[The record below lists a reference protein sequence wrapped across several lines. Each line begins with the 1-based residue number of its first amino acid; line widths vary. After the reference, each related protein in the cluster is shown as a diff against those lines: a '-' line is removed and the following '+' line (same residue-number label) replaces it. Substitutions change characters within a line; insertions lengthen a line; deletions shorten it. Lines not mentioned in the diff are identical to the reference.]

1 MKIWLLYC
9 FEILLINDSFLFLIL
24 GKQEAVEATLAAL
37 EAVVEPLKSM
47 TQMLVDICAY
57 AGMCFFFFCF
67 FFIITFSSLH
77 SFTLMFSISQQ

>member
-1 MKIWLLYC
+1 MKIWPLYC
-9 FEILLINDSFLFLIL
+9 FVILLINDSFLFLIL

-57 AGMCFFFFCF
+57 AGMCFFLLL
-67 FFIITFSSLH
+67 SLH
-77 SFTLMFSISQQ
+77 CIHSR